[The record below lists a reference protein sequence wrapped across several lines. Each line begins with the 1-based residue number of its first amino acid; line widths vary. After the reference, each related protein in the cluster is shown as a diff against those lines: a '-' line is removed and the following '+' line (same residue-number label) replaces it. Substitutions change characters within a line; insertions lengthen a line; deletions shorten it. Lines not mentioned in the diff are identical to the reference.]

1 MSDPSDK
8 ARRTVKRFDTPEQE
22 AYLGIVRTYSILITP
37 FERLFKHHGLSQGT
51 YNALR
56 ILRGAGESGR
66 MCHEIGKHLVAQVP
80 DVTRLIDRLEEMGLR
95 IGVTLRM
102 VQPGSPCIVAV
113 GNHRFSLRIDDSAVV
128 LVALE
133 S

>member
-1 MSDPSDK
+1 MP
-8 ARRTVKRFDTPEQE
+8 
-22 AYLGIVRTYSILITP
+22 IVTQLVPLELLLAGDQAQICEID
-37 FERLFKHHGLSQGT
+37 GT
-51 YNALR
+51 A
-56 ILRGAGESGR
+56 EFV
-66 MCHEIGKHLVAQVP
+66 H
-80 DVTRLIDRLEEMGLR
+80 RLEEMGLR